1 MRFERRLKPIAGADL
16 IPMIDVVFQ
25 LVIFFMLSSTFIQTP
40 GIALQLPESSSAEPV
55 VMSSMVVTVLPDERI
70 YLNNLEFSL
79 EGLGTALG
87 ELTEEEREA
96 LEQVVVEADD
106 TVSYSLMV
114 RVLDVLR
121 LNGFSGVALRTRE
134 GERP

>member
-1 MRFERRLKPIAGADL
+1 MHFERRLKLIAGADL

-40 GIALQLPESSSAEPV
+40 GIALELPESSSAEPV

-70 YLNNLEFSL
+70 FLNNNEFTL
-79 EGLGTALG
+79 EGLGEVLGALS
-87 ELTEEEREA
+87 EEERES

-106 TVSYSLMV
+106 AVSYKLMV
-114 RVLDVLR
+114 QVLDVLR

-134 GERP
+134 GEVP